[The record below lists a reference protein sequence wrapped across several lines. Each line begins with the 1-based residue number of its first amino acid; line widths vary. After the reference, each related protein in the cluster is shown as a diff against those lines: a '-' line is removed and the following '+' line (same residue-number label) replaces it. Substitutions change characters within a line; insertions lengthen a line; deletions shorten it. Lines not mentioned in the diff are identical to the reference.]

1 MQRIRQAEKEN
12 MYDEFKDRAGEVV
25 TGSVKRFDR
34 SDVVVDLGKF
44 EALMPNR
51 ERVQT
56 EDYNIGDRVRA
67 QNPDLAAAR
76 RLAYR
81 IAARGTIDATLWDIV
96 GVAPKSR
103 AAAHL
108 RAEANAEQ
116 ARNAAYVEARL
127 AA

>member
-1 MQRIRQAEKEN
+1 MTTPTRIRLKLLTVDAK
-12 MYDEFKDRAGEVV
+12 ML
-25 TGSVKRFDR
+25 GS
-34 SDVVVDLGKF
+34 
-44 EALMPNR
+44 
-51 ERVQT
+51 
-56 EDYNIGDRVRA
+56 
-67 QNPDLAAAR
+67 NPVILAVAVGGAKYQLNHNFADLAAAR

>member
-1 MQRIRQAEKEN
+1 MTTTSARIRLKLLTVDAK
-12 MYDEFKDRAGEVV
+12 ML
-25 TGSVKRFDR
+25 GS
-34 SDVVVDLGKF
+34 
-44 EALMPNR
+44 
-51 ERVQT
+51 
-56 EDYNIGDRVRA
+56 
-67 QNPDLAAAR
+67 NPVIVAIAVGGAKYQLRHQLADMAAAE
-76 RLAYR
+76 RLADR

-103 AAAHL
+103 AATHL